1 MPRGTMRSVH
11 VVSPCHHCI
20 VTLKIVERRL
30 LSDKMKD
37 GNLFFVKGI
46 QVNYA
51 LKFCSI
57 I

>member
-1 MPRGTMRSVH
+1 MRSVH